1 MVNKGATFISAFVST
16 GGYHML
22 IERYFNATAD
32 LTKRA
37 FKVPGD
43 PESGLCGDVDPG
55 ALIESKMENLNA

>member
-1 MVNKGATFISAFVST
+1 
-16 GGYHML
+16 ML

-32 LTKRA
+32 MTKRA

-55 ALIESKMENLNA
+55 VLIEPKMENLNA